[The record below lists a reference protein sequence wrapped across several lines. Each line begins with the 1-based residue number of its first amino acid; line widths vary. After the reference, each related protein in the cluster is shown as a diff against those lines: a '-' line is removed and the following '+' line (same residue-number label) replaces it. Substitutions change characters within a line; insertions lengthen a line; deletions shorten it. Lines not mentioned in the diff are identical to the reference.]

1 MFFGILNVVLTTE
14 SLLLLLLLLSG
25 LSVVVL
31 LLSHKLTKRGGRPC
45 AGRISESLGKS
56 AKHTP
61 VNLNTLRQINMGPRR
76 GSWSQTHSDRLTAIV
91 CGARDRECGYGATA
105 VCAVRRCM
113 GGCDG
118 SPTNSQ
124 HCCYCSPPMLNVNV
138 LLLKSLLLTTLV
150 FNNSSTVLTP

>member
-1 MFFGILNVVLTTE
+1 MSYVLSRLFLARAHAEIVSYSRTNSYPPPPT
-14 SLLLLLLLLSG
+14 
-25 LSVVVL
+25 VDATRWPV
-31 LLSHKLTKRGGRPC
+31 R
-45 AGRISESLGKS
+45 AGRISESLEKS

>member
-31 LLSHKLTKRGGRPC
+31 LFSHKLRGGRARPR
-45 AGRISESLGKS
+45 GSDLGISRKN

-150 FNNSSTVLTP
+150 FNNSSTVLMP

>member
-1 MFFGILNVVLTTE
+1 MFFGFLNVVLTTE

-31 LLSHKLTKRGGRPC
+31 LLRGGAPVR
-45 AGRISESLGKS
+45 GSESRK
-56 AKHTP
+56 KRETHTP
-61 VNLNTLRQINMGPRR
+61 INLNTLRQINMGPRR

>member
-1 MFFGILNVVLTTE
+1 M
-14 SLLLLLLLLSG
+14 
-25 LSVVVL
+25 
-31 LLSHKLTKRGGRPC
+31 R
-45 AGRISESLGKS
+45 AGRISESLEKS